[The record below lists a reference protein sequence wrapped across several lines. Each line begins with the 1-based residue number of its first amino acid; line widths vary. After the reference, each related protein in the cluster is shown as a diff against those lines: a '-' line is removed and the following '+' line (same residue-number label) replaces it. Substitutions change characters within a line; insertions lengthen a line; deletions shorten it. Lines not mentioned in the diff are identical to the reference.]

1 VFRLAGI
8 AILGFVVWMPPGTPA
23 AATSVQALP
32 APLRIVAF
40 GDSLTSGH
48 RLPKSDAYPAVLERA
63 LNGSGVRAVVVNHG
77 ISGDTSARGLRR
89 LDRTLAE
96 EPQILIIAFGAND
109 GLRGVPVGELKSNLA
124 RMIEAAQARGAR
136 VLLVGMEALPLYG
149 FQYSMDFHRVYPDL
163 AAAHRVPLVP
173 FMLTGVLGNRDLM
186 SADGIH
192 PNASGARA
200 IAETVLP
207 HVRAMIEPPAVSH

>member
-1 VFRLAGI
+1 
-8 AILGFVVWMPPGTPA
+8 
-23 AATSVQALP
+23 
-32 APLRIVAF
+32 
-40 GDSLTSGH
+40 
-48 RLPKSDAYPAVLERA
+48 
-63 LNGSGVRAVVVNHG
+63 
-77 ISGDTSARGLRR
+77 
-89 LDRTLAE
+89 
-96 EPQILIIAFGAND
+96 
-109 GLRGVPVGELKSNLA
+109 
-124 RMIEAAQARGAR
+124 
-136 VLLVGMEALPLYG
+136 
-149 FQYSMDFHRVYPDL
+149 MDFHRVYPDL